1 MRRIDG
7 VAAYQTRRDR
17 LDESRCLE
25 RSNGYSHP
33 IVTAFYLALSVVM
46 GGLGLICRQGS
57 ESAASL
63 SAVAATAILMTL
75 LIGVILVERK

>member
-1 MRRIDG
+1 M
-7 VAAYQTRRDR
+7 
-17 LDESRCLE
+17 
-25 RSNGYSHP
+25 
-33 IVTAFYLALSVVM
+33 TAFYLALSVVM

-63 SAVAATAILMTL
+63 SAIAATAILMTL